1 MLQAAAEAAGAVD
14 SAPQLR
20 AAVGAAVAKLSAQ
33 TKELVD
39 QYVAAMEA
47 IKLRDG
53 IKLAMAVSGKANKFL
68 QVRSRQARAALSP
81 VCRAATKPY

>member
-1 MLQAAAEAAGAVD
+1 MPEAKADVLQAAAEAADAVEA
-14 SAPQLR
+14 APQLR
-20 AAVGAAVAKLSAQ
+20 AAVGAAVAKLSAE
-33 TKELVD
+33 TKELLD

-68 QVRSRQARAALSP
+68 QVRSCQACAA
-81 VCRAATKPY
+81 V